1 MIPTVRSVKIYGK
14 TDDETRA
21 EICLSKFCLRVNVV
35 HKIFESKRIIHFKL
49 DGSRP
54 NLVMR
59 SADGFWFVEEPID
72 RPEGVSRVWL
82 TANIVVS
89 RLVPTLVVDYAAGRA
104 LPRATAW
111 LQSHRFDMS

>member
-1 MIPTVRSVKIYGK
+1 MIQFR
-14 TDDETRA
+14 
-21 EICLSKFCLRVNVV
+21 
-35 HKIFESKRIIHFKL
+35 L
-49 DGSRP
+49 DSDRP

-59 SADGFWFVEEPID
+59 SADGFWWVEQPAD

-89 RLVPTLVVDYAAGRA
+89 RLVPALVVDYAAGRA

-111 LQSHRFDMS
+111 LQGHRFGS